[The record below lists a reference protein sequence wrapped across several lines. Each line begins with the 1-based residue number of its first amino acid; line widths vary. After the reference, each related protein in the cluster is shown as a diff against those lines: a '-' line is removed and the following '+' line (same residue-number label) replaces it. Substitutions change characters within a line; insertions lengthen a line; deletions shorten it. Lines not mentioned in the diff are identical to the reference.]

1 MTITEPSTSKAAVE
15 LVTLTID
22 GVEVQVP
29 KGTLVIRAAEQIG
42 TQIPR
47 FCDHPLLDPAGAC
60 RQCIVEVEGQRKPV
74 ASCTIPVAEGM
85 VVRTQVSSPV
95 AEKAQRGVMELL
107 LINHPLDCPVC
118 DKGGECPLQNQAMS
132 TGDTDSRFEGMKR
145 TYEKPVPISSQVLL
159 DRERCV
165 LCARCTRFSQQIAG
179 DPFIDLVERGALQ
192 QVGTGEGDDFE
203 SYFSGN
209 TIQICP
215 VGALTSAAYR
225 FRSRPFDLVSSPSV
239 CEHCS
244 SGCAQRTDHRRGKV
258 LRRLAGEDPE
268 VNEEWN
274 CDKGRFAF
282 RYAQQRD
289 RLTTPLVRGADGE
302 LVPASWPEALAKAAE
317 GLRGARTG
325 VLTGGR
331 VTVEDAY
338 GYAKFARVVLGTN
351 DVDFRARPHSGEEED
366 FLAAVVAGRGV
377 DLAGDGVDYADLEAA
392 PAVLLAGLEPEEES
406 PIVFLRL
413 RKATRAAGLKVF
425 SVAAYASR
433 GLGKLRGALLP
444 AAPGTEAEWLAALA
458 ADEALG
464 DDAGRAAELLRAP
477 GAVILAGER
486 LAAAPGALTAAL
498 RLSHATG
505 ARIAWIPRRAG
516 ERGAVEAGALPGL
529 LPGGRPVTSPDAR
542 AEAADVWGVADLP
555 SRPGRDTDRI
565 LAAAARGELDALLV
579 GGVDPDDLP
588 DPALADEA
596 LATVPFLVSLELRPS
611 AVTAHADV
619 VLPVAAVAEK
629 AGTFLDWEGRVRLF
643 EAALKPDQQMGR
655 HLHTDVRVLNMLADA
670 LGHRLGLPDVRAAR
684 VELNDLAPWSGERP
698 ADPAAHPGLLPR
710 PATGQAVLAGWRMLL
725 DNGSLQQGDPNLAG
739 TRHPA
744 FARISPVTAEEIGA
758 TDAAAL
764 RLTGPAGSLV
774 LPLEITKDL
783 PDRTVWVPLNST
795 PGGAVRTLGTTVGHL
810 VTIAPETSAG
820 ATVATGAAA
829 GSPAAAGAPAA
840 TGTPGTPATP
850 SAAQSVR
857 DAVPAAAEEEQQ

>member
-1 MTITEPSTSKAAVE
+1 MTITEPNASGTAVE

-29 KGTLVIRAAEQIG
+29 KGTLVIRAAEAIG

-60 RQCIVEVEGQRKPV
+60 RQCIVEIEGQRKPV

-85 VVRTQVSSPV
+85 VVRTQLSSPV

-132 TGDTDSRFEGMKR
+132 SGAADSRFDGMKR
-145 TYEKPVPISSQVLL
+145 TYAKPLPISSQVLL

-192 QVGTGEGDDFE
+192 QVGTGQGDDFE

-244 SGCAQRTDHRRGKV
+244 AGCAQRTDHRRGKV
-258 LRRLAGEDPE
+258 LRRLAGEDPA

-289 RLTTPLVRGADGE
+289 RLSTPLVRVDGE
-302 LVPASWPEALAKAAE
+302 LVAASWPEALARAAE
-317 GLRGARTG
+317 GLRGARAG
-325 VLTGGR
+325 VLAGGR

-351 DVDFRARPHSGEEED
+351 DVDFRVRAHSGEEAD
-366 FLAAVVAGRGV
+366 FLAAAVAGRGV
-377 DLAGDGVDYADLEAA
+377 DVDGGGVTYEQLEQA

-413 RKATRAAGLKVF
+413 RKASRARGLKVYA
-425 SVAAYASR
+425 VAAFASR
-433 GLGKLRGALLP
+433 GLAKLRGALLP
-444 AAPGTEAEWLAALA
+444 AAPGTEPEWFGALA
-458 ADEALG
+458 ADEPLS
-464 DDAGRAAELLRAP
+464 DEAGQAAELLRRP

-486 LAAAPGALTAAL
+486 LAAIPGALTAVL

-505 ARIAWIPRRAG
+505 ARVAWVPRRAG

-529 LPGGRPVTSPDAR
+529 LPGGRPVAAPAAR
-542 AEAADVWGVADLP
+542 AQAAAVWGVAELP
-555 SRPGRDTDRI
+555 SRVGRDTDQI

-579 GGVDPDDLP
+579 GGVDPDDLA
-588 DPALADEA
+588 DPVLADEA
-596 LATVPFLVSLELRPS
+596 LAAVRFVVSLELRPS
-611 AVTAHADV
+611 AVTARADV

-629 AGTFLDWEGRVRLF
+629 AGTFLDWEGRVRMF
-643 EAALKPDQQMGR
+643 ETALKADQLMGR
-655 HLHTDVRVLNMLADA
+655 HLHSDLRVLNMLADA

-684 VELNDLAPWSGERP
+684 LELDRFAPWAGDRA

-710 PATGQAVLAGWRMLL
+710 PATGQAVLAGWRQLL
-725 DNGSLQQGDPNLAG
+725 DNGSLQEGDPHLAG
-739 TRHPA
+739 TRHRA
-744 FARISPVTAEEIGA
+744 VARISPVTAREVGA
-758 TDAAAL
+758 RQGGAL
-764 RLTGPAGSLV
+764 RLTGPAGSLT
-774 LPLEITKDL
+774 LPLEVTESL
-783 PDRTVWVPLNST
+783 PDRTVWIPLNST
-795 PGGAVRTLGTTVGHL
+795 PGGAHRTLGTAVGHL
-810 VTIAPETSAG
+810 VTIA
-820 ATVATGAAA
+820 ATEAV
-829 GSPAAAGAPAA
+829 P
-840 TGTPGTPATP
+840 
-850 SAAQSVR
+850 
-857 DAVPAAAEEEQQ
+857 AVPAAAGTGAEGEDR

>member
-47 FCDHPLLDPAGAC
+47 FCDHPLLAPAGAC

-132 TGDTDSRFEGMKR
+132 TGGADSRFDGMKR
-145 TYEKPVPISSQVLL
+145 TYQKPVPISSQVLL

-165 LCARCTRFSQQIAG
+165 LCARCTRFSQEIAG

-192 QVGTGEGDDFE
+192 QVGTGEGDDFR
-203 SYFSGN
+203 SYYSGN

-258 LRRLAGEDPE
+258 LRRLAGEDPA

-289 RLTTPLVRGADGE
+289 RLTTPLVRDADSGE
-302 LVPASWPEALAKAAE
+302 LVPASWPEALAAAAA
-317 GLRGARTG
+317 GLSGARTG
-325 VLTGGR
+325 VLAGGR

-338 GYAKFARVVLGTN
+338 GYGKFARVVLGTN
-351 DVDFRARPHSGEEED
+351 DVDFRARPHSGEEAD
-366 FLAAVVAGRGV
+366 FLTAAVAGRGV
-377 DLAGDGVDYADLEAA
+377 DLGGTSRPEGGGGEGVTYEQLEAA
-392 PAVLLAGLEPEEES
+392 PAVLLAGFEPEEES

-413 RKATRAAGLKVF
+413 RKANRARGLKVF
-425 SVAAYASR
+425 SVADHASR
-433 GLGKLRGALLP
+433 GLAKLHGALLP
-444 AAPGTEAEWLAALA
+444 AAPGTEAEWLSALA

-464 DDAGRAAELLRAP
+464 DDAGRAAVLLREP

-486 LAAAPGALTAAL
+486 LAAMPGALTAAL
-498 RLSHATG
+498 RLAHTTG
-505 ARIAWIPRRAG
+505 ARLAWIPRRAG

-529 LPGGRPVTSPDAR
+529 LPGGRPASVPAAR
-542 AEAADVWGVADLP
+542 AETAAAWGVAELP
-555 SRPGRDTDRI
+555 ARLGRDTDQI
-565 LAAAARGELDALLV
+565 LAAAAHGDLDALVV
-579 GGVDPDDLP
+579 GGVDPADLA

-596 LATVPFLVSLELRPS
+596 LARVPFLVSLELRPS

-629 AGTFLDWEGRVRLF
+629 AGTFLDWEGRVRMF
-643 EAALKPDQQMGR
+643 EPALKPDQQMGR
-655 HLHTDVRVLNMLADA
+655 HLYSDVRVLSMLADA

-684 VELNDLAPWSGERP
+684 LELDRFAPWTGDRP
-698 ADPAAHPGLLPR
+698 AAPAAHPTPLPR
-710 PATGQAVLAGWRMLL
+710 PATGQAVLAGWRQLL
-725 DNGSLQQGDPNLAG
+725 DNGSLQEGDTHLAG

-744 FARISPVTAEEIGA
+744 VARLSPATAEEIGA
-758 TDAAAL
+758 TAGL
-764 RLTGPAGSLV
+764 RLTGPAGSVV
-774 LPLEITKDL
+774 LPLEITKEI
-783 PDRTVWVPLNST
+783 PDRTVWIPLNST
-795 PGGAVRTLGTTVGHL
+795 PGGAHRALGTTVGHL
-810 VTIAPETSAG
+810 VT
-820 ATVATGAAA
+820 V
-829 GSPAAAGAPAA
+829 
-840 TGTPGTPATP
+840 
-850 SAAQSVR
+850 
-857 DAVPAAAEEEQQ
+857 AAAELPAPVAAAPAGAETEEAR